1 VGVISLEGLEFFA
14 YHGFY
19 EEEQKIGNK
28 YTVDITVVASLH
40 KAAEGD
46 QLAETV
52 NYEDLYRIA
61 ATVMSGKSKL
71 LEHVAYQII
80 EEIRSL
86 YPFVQKVVV
95 SVSKHN
101 PPIGGICNKAKI
113 TLEG

>member
-1 VGVISLEGLEFFA
+1 MGVIALEGLEFFA
-14 YHGFY
+14 YHGYY

-28 YTVDITVVASLH
+28 YSVDITVETSLS
-40 KAAEGD
+40 KAAVED
-46 QLAETV
+46 QLTETV

-61 ATVMSGKSKL
+61 ATVMSGKSRL
-71 LEHVAYQII
+71 LEHIAFQII
-80 EEIRSL
+80 EEIRKL

-101 PPIGGICNKAKI
+101 PPIGGICNRARI